1 MLKTIKVQVDETE
14 KCVAGVVAKL
24 QQTVQ
29 NFAHIAILL
38 YDIVILQCDN
48 CSLLFISFML
58 SLVKLGFLL
67 STLLHNLVK

>member
-1 MLKTIKVQVDETE
+1 MFKTIKVQVDETE
-14 KCVAGVVAKL
+14 KCVASVVAKL

-38 YDIVILQCDN
+38 YDIVILCDI
-48 CSLLFISFML
+48 CSLQYISFML
-58 SLVKLGFLL
+58 SLVNLGFLL